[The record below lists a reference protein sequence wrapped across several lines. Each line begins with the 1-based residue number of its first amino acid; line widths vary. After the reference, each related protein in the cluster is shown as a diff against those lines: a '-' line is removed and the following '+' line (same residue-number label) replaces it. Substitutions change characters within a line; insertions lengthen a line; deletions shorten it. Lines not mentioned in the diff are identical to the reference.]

1 MFNGPKA
8 SPKKKTPKKA
18 RRRGRERAPETMER
32 IETPLEDDTREDL
45 GAVQADIGPD
55 ERGGID
61 SRFD

>member
-8 SPKKKTPKKA
+8 SPKKKAPKKT
-18 RRRGRERAPETMER
+18 RRRGRERAPVPLER
-32 IETPLEDDTREDL
+32 LETPPADDNREDL
-45 GAVQADIGPD
+45 TAVQADIGPD